1 MGEKNALKEKLK
13 VMGDNLKVKRQLM
26 VEKDEQLLAA
36 KEKIKTIA
44 AKAVEAFQQIEEHNT
59 MLFSW
64 YFKGFKL
71 LRRYLVKHLVGVDME
86 NLNLEEVDREMASDK
101 ASQSTAPEGDA
112 PGTTPVPLT
121 NDDVANDT

>member
-1 MGEKNALKEKLK
+1 MKEKLK
-13 VMGDNLKVKRQLM
+13 VIGDDLRVELQLM

-44 AKAVEAFQQIEEHNT
+44 AKAVEAFQQIDGHNT
-59 MLFSW
+59 MLISW

-71 LRRYLVKHLVGVDME
+71 LRCYLVKHPVGVDME
-86 NLNLEEVDREMASDK
+86 NLDLEEVDREMAADK
-101 ASQSTAPEGDA
+101 ASQSTASEGNA
-112 PGTTPVPLT
+112 PKTTPMPPT